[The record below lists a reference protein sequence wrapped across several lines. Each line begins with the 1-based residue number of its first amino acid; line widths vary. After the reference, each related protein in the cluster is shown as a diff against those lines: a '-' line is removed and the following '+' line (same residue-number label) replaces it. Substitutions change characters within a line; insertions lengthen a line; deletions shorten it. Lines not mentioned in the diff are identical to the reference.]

1 MRPPL
6 RQHVHLAADREVDA
20 EPFQRLLD
28 KRLLAPFEG
37 EQEERHGGHEG
48 VGQRYIEPVEEEV
61 VAILGRGDDGVGLIE
76 PGLDASGDPCV
87 ATLAGGPIV
96 ENVGAESAEIAA
108 HQLREGTLDGR
119 KVLVGLDD
127 CEEGIGARRKVGEM
141 VGGCGHDEMEVA
153 IGLLAVAF
161 GHHRLE
167 GRGCLLECRAR
178 LGCIATKLAKAQ
190 AEP

>member
-1 MRPPL
+1 MEAMKASVSAISSPS
-6 RQHVHLAADREVDA
+6 
-20 EPFQRLLD
+20 
-28 KRLLAPFEG
+28 KRKSLPSS
-37 EQEERHGGHEG
+37 GG
-48 VGQRYIEPVEEEV
+48 
-61 VAILGRGDDGVGLIE
+61 ASTAFGLIE

-96 ENVGAESAEIAA
+96 ENAGAESAEIAA
-108 HQLREGTLDGR
+108 HQLREGTLDGG